1 MSSLR
6 LGLFIVD
13 LLRGGKFISKAA
25 SKFCD
30 EHLICQELVAPYNP
44 KQNDVAFGK
53 NWTVMELVRSMIHSQ
68 TVLSKFWDKA
78 TQIAVYV
85 LNRIFSRILN

>member
-1 MSSLR
+1 
-6 LGLFIVD
+6 
-13 LLRGGKFISKAA
+13 
-25 SKFCD
+25 
-30 EHLICQELVAPYNP
+30 
-44 KQNDVAFGK
+44 
-53 NWTVMELVRSMIHSQ
+53 LVRSMIHSQ